1 MPSGQASGRLGRRAR
16 PSLCPYSRRPCWCSH
31 RLSSP
36 DTATV
41 NSTPAWCWHPCDGGA
56 RGVAVGGRP
65 AVGTRSLRRA
75 NPRLRAA
82 GHRGHRAHPRSTSS
96 RRRDP
101 GTTQTS
107 RSHMFHAD
115 YAAVARFLSDTASPA
130 LAKGHSLRNLIFRVV
145 AFPISH
151 SRVINGSIREAVELF
166 PMAWLHPTPRSL
178 RGRQVH
184 ISGMLPPTTPRW
196 PSNGSSS
203 RSSSTTTAPT
213 SLTPNGR
220 VESTNCSWPV

>member
-1 MPSGQASGRLGRRAR
+1 MVALAG
-16 PSLCPYSRRPCWCSH
+16 W
-31 RLSSP
+31 LS
-36 DTATV
+36 
-41 NSTPAWCWHPCDGGA
+41 
-56 RGVAVGGRP
+56 VAGLLSE
-65 AVGTRSLRRA
+65 TRSLRRA

-107 RSHMFHAD
+107 RSQMFHAD

-130 LAKGHSLRNLIFRVV
+130 LAKGHSLPNLIFRVV

-166 PMAWLHPTPRSL
+166 PMASLHPTPRSL

-184 ISGMLPPTTPRW
+184 ISGMLPARGTSADLLCALLARGVGGRALSRADRRYRDALYSGPQAATPSTRMSARNSSPPW
-196 PSNGSSS
+196 PS
-203 RSSSTTTAPT
+203 TAY
-213 SLTPNGR
+213 
-220 VESTNCSWPV
+220 